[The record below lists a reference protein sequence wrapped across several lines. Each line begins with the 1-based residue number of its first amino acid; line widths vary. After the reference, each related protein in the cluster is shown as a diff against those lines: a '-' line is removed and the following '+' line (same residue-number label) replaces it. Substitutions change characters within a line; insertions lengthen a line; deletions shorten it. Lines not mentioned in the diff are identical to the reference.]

1 MSEEV
6 TYSERAWLSEVTD
19 VDEDY
24 YKDDIAYE
32 WSNGRKMYSTD
43 RYDTGVYDGS

>member
-1 MSEEV
+1 MSEQV
-6 TYSERAWLSEVTD
+6 NYSEREFLAEV
-19 VDEDY
+19 VDADDEF

-32 WSNGRKMYSTD
+32 WSNGRKHLSTD